1 MLSQFVN
8 SNYMNNKYRIF
19 SKHYF
24 VKSIH
29 FTTKT
34 VIMTLFRA
42 LIPGISH
49 LFKLGFKAVNDLFS
63 NLLIEFKFF
72 KKNVE
77 LSANAVYRC
86 VFSNML
92 TTSIF

>member
-1 MLSQFVN
+1 
-8 SNYMNNKYRIF
+8 MNNKYRIF

-29 FTTKT
+29 ITTKT

-49 LFKLGFKAVNDLFS
+49 LFKLGFKAVNDEK
-63 NLLIEFKFF
+63 I
-72 KKNVE
+72 
-77 LSANAVYRC
+77 
-86 VFSNML
+86 
-92 TTSIF
+92 